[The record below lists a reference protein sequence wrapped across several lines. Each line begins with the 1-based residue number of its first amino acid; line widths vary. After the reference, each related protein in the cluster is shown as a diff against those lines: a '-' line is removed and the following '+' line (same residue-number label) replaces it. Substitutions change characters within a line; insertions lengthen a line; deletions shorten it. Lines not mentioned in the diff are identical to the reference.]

1 MKKTGLD
8 QFLTNVI
15 KNDQLIE
22 KVEEDLFSHTYK
34 IFKHKRERNGR
45 NGRDEQAS
53 RKGAKLIFCEALLTI
68 IKKLSDLAA

>member
-22 KVEEDLFSHTYK
+22 KVEEDLFSRTLK

-53 RKGAKLIFCEALLTI
+53 R
-68 IKKLSDLAA
+68 

>member
-22 KVEEDLFSHTYK
+22 KVEEDLFSRT
-34 IFKHKRERNGR
+34 
-45 NGRDEQAS
+45 
-53 RKGAKLIFCEALLTI
+53 
-68 IKKLSDLAA
+68 